1 MKSNNNFS
9 AIQIVMGVFIIGVFT
24 YISVINILPSG
35 SSNSYYADNSDKI
48 DAKIV
53 SVNYVNNKLVVDVS
67 GSATKGCIKRT
78 RSTPKAN
85 DLCWISISDNSFS
98 TSVYKSKKYFI
109 WLVDSNGLVSNMYE
123 YSG

>member
-1 MKSNNNFS
+1 MKNNNSFS

-24 YISVINILPSG
+24 YVSVINILPNG

-53 SVNYVNNKLVVDVS
+53 NINYINNKLVIDVS
-67 GSATKGCIKRT
+67 GNASNGCIKRT
-78 RSTPKAN
+78 RSTPKEN
-85 DLCWISISDNSFS
+85 DLCWIYISNNSFS
-98 TSVYKSKKYFI
+98 TSVYKNKKYYI
-109 WLVDSNGLVSNMYE
+109 WLMDDNGIISNTYE